1 MKNKFTILGCGSSLG
16 SPWITNYW
24 GNCEKKNK
32 KNLRTR
38 CCAHFQYKNI
48 STLIDTS
55 PDLKLQFKDNKI
67 TDVDAVIYTHE
78 HADQTSGIFEL
89 RPFFWKNKKKI
100 DVYASKKTIRELKFR
115 YDYCFKEKQGYVPI
129 LKEHIIKNSFIIKK
143 GSNKIKIKSF
153 EIQHGL
159 IKATAYIINKTAYL
173 SDCSFIPTKSR
184 KFLYNLDYLIID
196 CLRVKFH
203 PGHFNL
209 ETALSLSKE
218 FNAKKTILTNLHI
231 DFDYEKLKE
240 KLPPNVVPAFDGM
253 SFNF

>member
-16 SPWITNYW
+16 VPWITNYW
-24 GNCEKKNK
+24 GNCDKYNK

-48 STLIDTS
+48 SILIDTS
-55 PDLKLQFKDNKI
+55 PDLKSQFAHSNI

-100 DVYASKKTIRELKFR
+100 NIYGSKKTIKELKAK
-115 YDYCFKEKQGYVPI
+115 YDFCFKVKHGYTPI
-129 LKEHIIKNSFIIKK
+129 AKEHVIKNSFFIEKNN
-143 GSNKIKIKSF
+143 NKVKINSF
-153 EIQHGL
+153 EVQHGL
-159 IKATAYIINKTAYL
+159 IKATAYVVNKIAYL
-173 SDCSFIPTKSR
+173 SDCSHIPAKS
-184 KFLYNLDYLIID
+184 KFLLHNLDYLIID
-196 CLRVKFH
+196 CLRIKSH

-209 ETALSLSKE
+209 ATALSLSKE
-218 FNAKKTILTNLHI
+218 LNPKKTILTNLHV
-231 DFDYEKLKE
+231 DLDYEKLKK
-240 KLPPNVVPAFDGM
+240 KLPSNVLPAFDGM

>member
-24 GNCEKKNK
+24 GNCDKKNK

-55 PDLKLQFKDNKI
+55 PDLKIQFKQNNI
-67 TDVDAVIYTHE
+67 TSVDAVIYTHE

-100 DVYASKKTIRELKFR
+100 DIYGSKKTINELKKK
-115 YDYCFKEKQGYVPI
+115 YDFCFKPKQGYLPI
-129 LKEHIIKNSFIIKK
+129 AKDHIVKNSFFVKK
-143 GSNKIKIKSF
+143 NKNKIEVNSF
-153 EIQHGL
+153 EVQHGL
-159 IKATAYIINKTAYL
+159 IKSTAYIVNKIAYL
-173 SDCSFIPTKSR
+173 SDCSYIPNKS
-184 KFLYNLDYLIID
+184 KHLLQNLDCLIID
-196 CLRVKFH
+196 CLRIKFH

-209 ETALSLSKE
+209 DAAISLSKE
-218 FNAKKTILTNLHI
+218 LNPKKTILTNLHV
-231 DFDYEKLKE
+231 DLDYEKLK
-240 KLPPNVVPAFDGM
+240 KQLPSNIIPAFDGM

>member
-1 MKNKFTILGCGSSLG
+1 MKNRFTILGCGSSLG

-24 GNCEKKNK
+24 GNCNKSIK

-55 PDLKLQFKDNKI
+55 PDLKTQFLKNKI
-67 TDVDAVIYTHE
+67 NNVDAVIYTHE

-100 DVYASKKTIRELKFR
+100 NIYGSKKTIKDLRIK
-115 YDYCFKEKQGYVPI
+115 YDFCFKPKDGYIPI
-129 LKEHIIKNSFIIKK
+129 LKDHIVKDIFDIKK
-143 GSNKIKIKSF
+143 GSNKITINSF
-153 EIQHGL
+153 EVQHGL
-159 IKATAYIINKTAYL
+159 IKATAYVLKNIAYL
-173 SDCSFIPTKSR
+173 SDCSFIPKKSR

-196 CLRVKFH
+196 CLRVKYH

-209 ETALSLSKE
+209 ETALSHAKE
-218 FNAKKTILTNLHI
+218 FKPKKTILTNLHV
-231 DFDYEKLKE
+231 DFDYIKLK
-240 KLPPNVVPAFDGM
+240 KILPPDIIPAFDGL

>member
-100 DVYASKKTIRELKFR
+100 DVYASKKTIKELKFR

-218 FNAKKTILTNLHI
+218 FNAKKTVLTNLHI

>member
-24 GNCEKKNK
+24 GNCIKKNK

-38 CCAHFQYKNI
+38 CCAHFQYNNI
-48 STLIDTS
+48 SVLIDTS
-55 PDLKLQFKDNKI
+55 PDLKIQFRKNNL

-100 DVYASKKTIRELKFR
+100 DIYGSKKTIKQLKKK
-115 YDYCFKEKQGYVPI
+115 YDFCFKPKQGYMPI
-129 LKEHIIKNSFIIKK
+129 AKDHVIKNNFFIKK
-143 GSNKIKIKSF
+143 NNKKINITSF
-153 EIQHGL
+153 EVQHGQ
-159 IKATAYIINKTAYL
+159 IKATAYVVNKIAYL
-173 SDCSFIPTKSR
+173 SDCSHIPNKS
-184 KFLYNLDYLIID
+184 KKLLYNLDCLIID
-196 CLRVKFH
+196 CLRIKYH

-209 ETALSLSKE
+209 DAALLLASECKP
-218 FNAKKTILTNLHI
+218 KKTILTNLHVE
-231 DFDYEKLKE
+231 FDYKKLK
-240 KLPPNVVPAFDGM
+240 KILPSNIVPAFDGM